1 VKVETASSWL
11 VPIAISWELNATVVF
26 FHRIPFETSTESV
39 LYSGIILWRRRMK
52 NYSWYGE
59 RMEIFFRKWCTAK
72 NFHFSSR
79 GFSLSSIFSTEGKGR
94 RNNYADVSQVQQVIR
109 IWICRGKRDQE
120 SPCTKESAELQEGS
134 KRRSIRLY
142 KFTLTLYKGSNDQP
156 DLVEKKLYTIHVH
169 FYTDKKNSHFQH
181 PRY

>member
-1 VKVETASSWL
+1 METASSWL

-26 FHRIPFETSTESV
+26 FHWIPFETSTESV
-39 LYSGIILWRRRMK
+39 LYSGISLWRRRMK

-59 RMEIFFRKWCTAK
+59 KMEKFFRKWCTAK
-72 NFHFSSR
+72 NFVTFLVEVFPWAPS
-79 GFSLSSIFSTEGKGR
+79 FSTDGKGR
-94 RNNYADVSQVQQVIR
+94 RSNYADVSQVQQVIG

>member
-1 VKVETASSWL
+1 MMYSK
-11 VPIAISWELNATVVF
+11 EL
-26 FHRIPFETSTESV
+26 R
-39 LYSGIILWRRRMK
+39 
-52 NYSWYGE
+52 
-59 RMEIFFRKWCTAK
+59 
-72 NFHFSSR
+72 HFSR
-79 GFSLSSIFSTEGKGR
+79 GGFSLSSIFRTEGKGKR
-94 RNNYADVSQVQQVIR
+94 SNYADVSQVQQVIR
-109 IWICRGKRDQE
+109 ISICRGKRDQE

-156 DLVEKKLYTIHVH
+156 DLVQKKLYTIHVH

>member
-1 VKVETASSWL
+1 
-11 VPIAISWELNATVVF
+11 
-26 FHRIPFETSTESV
+26 
-39 LYSGIILWRRRMK
+39 
-52 NYSWYGE
+52 
-59 RMEIFFRKWCTAK
+59 
-72 NFHFSSR
+72 
-79 GFSLSSIFSTEGKGR
+79 
-94 RNNYADVSQVQQVIR
+94 VIG